1 MNWYSFFR
9 LPARCAALLLT
20 RPRVTGLENVP
31 GKGAFFLIPNHLS
44 ILDPL
49 LVQGF
54 CPRQLHALTKSTQFS
69 AGRFSRWVL
78 PRVKAIPTRRY
89 QVDPQVVRTVLRT
102 LEGGGGVCIY
112 PEGER
117 SWDGTLQPLRRGT
130 IRLLLKAGV
139 PIVPCGIS
147 GSFEARPRWGRRFHR
162 SRVFLRFGPPLH
174 FGVHDTRAERDQALD
189 AATERIVAAL
199 VRLGAVPPGTT
210 ERPTIPNAPEPTGAN
225 TGRLPTSRP

>member
-1 MNWYSFFR
+1 MNWYALFR

-20 RPRVTGLENVP
+20 RPTVTGLENVP
-31 GKGAFFLIPNHLS
+31 RLGAFFLIPNHVS

-54 CPRQLHALTKSTQFS
+54 CPRQVHSLTKSTQFS
-69 AGRFSRWVL
+69 SGRFFRWVL

-102 LEGGGGVCIY
+102 LERGEGVCIY

-147 GSFEARPRWGRRFHR
+147 GSFEVRPRWGRSFHR
-162 SRVFLRFGPPLH
+162 GRVFLRFGEPIR
-174 FGVHDTRAERDQALD
+174 FGVHDTRVERDRALD

-199 VRLGAVPPGTT
+199 VRLGAEAPGKT
-210 ERPTIPNAPEPTGAN
+210 PEPTGAN
-225 TGRLPTSRP
+225 IGWTPTSRP

>member
-9 LPARCAALLLT
+9 VPVRCAALLLT
-20 RPRVTGLENVP
+20 RPKVTGLENVP
-31 GKGAFFLIPNHLS
+31 GKGAFFVIPNHLS
-44 ILDPL
+44 ILDPM

-69 AGRFSRWVL
+69 SGRFSRWVL
-78 PRVKAIPTRRY
+78 PRVNAIPTRRY

-102 LEGGGGVCIY
+102 LEAGRGVCIY
-112 PEGER
+112 AEGER

-147 GSFEARPRWGRRFHR
+147 GSFAARPRWGRRFHR
-162 SRVFLRFGPPLH
+162 KRVFLRFGPPIH
-174 FGVHDTRAERDQALD
+174 FRVHDTRAERDRALE
-189 AATERIVAAL
+189 AAAGRIAAAL
-199 VRLGAVPPGTT
+199 VRLGAAPPATT
-210 ERPTIPNAPEPTGAN
+210 DRQTILNAPEPTGAN
-225 TGRLPTSRP
+225 TGRPPTSRP